1 MQKEK
6 SAPPLHL
13 PSVPLSKTLED
24 IQYNRII
31 QKKQEIHKTQN
42 RADTTDRTMAE
53 IEVLQWYYYRVL
65 VLEDVS
71 KCDIVTNY

>member
-13 PSVPLSKTLED
+13 PSVPLSKILED

-53 IEVLQWYYYRVL
+53 IEVLQ
-65 VLEDVS
+65 
-71 KCDIVTNY
+71 

>member
-6 SAPPLHL
+6 STPPLHL

-53 IEVLQWYYYRVL
+53 IKVLQWVL
-65 VLEDVS
+65 LQS
-71 KCDIVTNY
+71 LSIRRRQ